1 MRRQPRQFVHTFIDG
16 QLRLLKEERSV
27 PALYG
32 RDTLI
37 VTQDAHRCRIE
48 EEKTTFLGSK
58 SKPPRTKGPEK
69 VSMSE
74 QRQVALHRT
83 HLFYDTIDPTL
94 NLIGAFPTGAT
105 ICKNH
110 P

>member
-1 MRRQPRQFVHTFIDG
+1 MAS
-16 QLRLLKEERSV
+16 LRLPKDERSV
-27 PALYG
+27 PALHG
-32 RDTLI
+32 RNSPI

-48 EEKTTFLGSK
+48 KETATFLDSK
-58 SKPPRTKGPEK
+58 PKPPRTKGPEK

-74 QRQVALHRT
+74 QRHVALHRK
-83 HLFYDTIDPTL
+83 HLFYDTIDPSL